1 MRTPFNPLEKF
12 DRRLIDAFRKSGE
25 RYLVSQTYEQGTD
38 GFWEPG
44 KESLL
49 FTHYADSNQAQLHLQ
64 QLAATDRYKAL
75 IDLEREKHRETVRNM
90 LRPDSKYVVY
100 SSLIGDPKRVEK
112 RTSHKYK
119 TLLFRFIRTYT
130 SWKLQP
136 HEVLEP
142 RLKLIYGEL
151 FVSIERFGEH
161 IQLTLKD
168 LEKLQP
174 CATTFPF
181 SPR

>member
-1 MRTPFNPLEKF
+1 MNTQFNPLEKF
-12 DRRLIDAFRKSGE
+12 DPRLVDAFRKRGE
-25 RYLVSQTYEQGTD
+25 RYLVSQTYEQGND
-38 GFWEPG
+38 AFWEPG

-49 FTHYADSNQAQLHLQ
+49 FTSYADRQQAQLHLQ
-64 QLAATDRYKAL
+64 QVSQDRYKAL
-75 IDLEREKHRETVRNM
+75 IDLEKETHRQTILGM
-90 LRPDSKYVVY
+90 LQPGSKYVVY
-100 SSLIGDPKRVEK
+100 SALIGDLKRVEK

-119 TLLFRFIRTYT
+119 TLLLRFIRTHT

-136 HEVLEP
+136 HEMIEP

-151 FVSIERFGEH
+151 YLSLERFGEH

-174 CATTFPF
+174 CATTFPL
-181 SPR
+181 SLK